1 MSEPKPD
8 FLYGINP
15 VLEALKASERRCY
28 RVIVEEGKTNP
39 RLKSLVELCH
49 VHRIK
54 VESVSKTEFQKR
66 YRSYSHQGVIG
77 YFSVKETLELEKLI
91 AQAFLETPHPV
102 LVLLDGIQDPQ
113 NLGAIIRSAE
123 ALGIQ
128 GVVLPK
134 HRVAALNETVAKCS
148 SGAIEQLP
156 VSWVTNLAQAIDEL
170 KGADFWVVGVD
181 PQGETP
187 CNEFKFEMPIALLLG
202 SEGKGIR
209 PLLKKACDFTVSIP
223 MTGSMSSLNASAAGA
238 VTFYEILRQRRERN
252 KK

>member
-1 MSEPKPD
+1 
-8 FLYGINP
+8 
-15 VLEALKASERRCY
+15 
-28 RVIVEEGKTNP
+28 
-39 RLKSLVELCH
+39 
-49 VHRIK
+49 
-54 VESVSKTEFQKR
+54 
-66 YRSYSHQGVIG
+66 
-77 YFSVKETLELEKLI
+77 
-91 AQAFLETPHPV
+91 
-102 LVLLDGIQDPQ
+102 
-113 NLGAIIRSAE
+113 
-123 ALGIQ
+123 
-128 GVVLPK
+128 
-134 HRVAALNETVAKCS
+134 VAKCS
-148 SGAIEQLP
+148 SGALEQLP

-187 CNEFKFEMPIALLLG
+187 CDEFKFEMPIALLLG